1 MLVVITILIASPL
14 ETEITMTS
22 DQTDP
27 AFQQFLDSISEAF
40 AEVDTDRTN
49 REVVPEG
56 QRPCPICHEPMTS
69 AHEKGVLI
77 DLCEEH
83 GMWLD
88 KDELRAVLKR
98 SQESETVAEL
108 KAKITAEKET
118 PGSGNFLLGFVI
130 GSAIG

>member
-1 MLVVITILIASPL
+1 
-14 ETEITMTS
+14 MTS

-27 AFQQFLDSISEAF
+27 ELQQFLDSLSEEF
-40 AEVDTDRTN
+40 EELDTDRTN

-56 QRPCPICHEPMTS
+56 QRPCPICHELMTS

-88 KDELRAVLKR
+88 KDELRAIVRR

-108 KAKITAEKET
+108 KAKIAAEQE
-118 PGSGNFLLGFVI
+118 PSGNSNFLLGFVI